1 MRFGKFFTRFALL
14 AGLALPASSVLMAQD
29 WDSYRDRR
37 DLREDKRDV
46 RSDYRRVDRMRA
58 DIARDRWRLDQDI
71 RYGRSQAAAA
81 DARDLARDQAALNA
95 MLRDIDRDKDDI
107 RYDRQDLR
115 RDSYWRYR

>member
-29 WDSYRDRR
+29 WGSYRERR
-37 DLREDKRDV
+37 DLREDYRDV
-46 RSDYRRVDRMRA
+46 RRDYKRVDRLRA
-58 DIARDRWRLDQDI
+58 DIARDRWQLDQDI
-71 RYGRSQAAAA
+71 RYGRSRAAAE

-95 MLRDIDRDKDDI
+95 LLRDIDRDRGDI
-107 RYDRQDLR
+107 HYDRQDLR